1 MIEQITLENFLSFKD
16 KKTFNFLASMEK
28 PKKGY
33 EFMKWYDDVNHKKI
47 LKFQFLFGNNGT
59 GKSNFLFSLSVLKGI
74 ICDKKDSKTNEEQ
87 TLPETF
93 FKFSS
98 DTINK
103 PSTIT
108 ITFHIAEIRYTY
120 LVSYCNNTIFQEVL
134 DKQIGTRKPLTVFN
148 RTFNTEKDVVEV
160 SFPDDV
166 IKDESQTIIQ
176 QSVIKN
182 TSVIS
187 VYDGKNFESQDL
199 KNVYSYFD
207 DMDIYYAY
215 ESIPLHMLFNG
226 CKDKEALKPILLKL
240 LNNLGSNIIDYEIN
254 TFKVKMD
261 ESEAIFFRQAL
272 GDEEFNKRFPGSE
285 RKSQVIRFAH
295 HAADT
300 PSKVCWLNENEESD
314 GTLNMIKLIIVLY
327 DACKRNTPIAI
338 DECST
343 GIHQQTF
350 GRIIQF
356 FLATSNNLQVIMSS
370 QQISIMEMDGFR
382 RDTVKFFD
390 KDRETGITSCVK
402 IDLRKYHK
410 NQSIVNTYLNNS
422 FGCLP
427 EFPDMNTWKE
437 LLIEYRKLMFPNYSA

>member
-1 MIEQITLENFLSFKD
+1 MIEQISLENFLSFKD
-16 KKTFNFLASMEK
+16 KKTFNFVASMEK

-33 EFMKWYDDVNHKKI
+33 EFMKWYEDINHKKI

-59 GKSNFLFSLSVLKGI
+59 GKSNFLVSLSVLKSI
-74 ICDKKDSKTNEEQ
+74 ICEKKDSKTAEEQ
-87 TLPETF
+87 TLPVTY

-98 DTINK
+98 DTIGK

-108 ITFHIAEIRYTY
+108 ISFHISNIRYTY
-120 LVSYCNNTIFQEVL
+120 QVSFCDNTIFQEVL
-134 DKQIGTRKPLTVFN
+134 DKQIGTRKPITVFN
-148 RTFNTEKDVVEV
+148 RTFNIEKDVVEV
-160 SFPDDV
+160 TFPNNKN
-166 IKDESQTIIQ
+166 ISDESQSIIQ

-207 DMDIYYAY
+207 NMDIYFAY
-215 ESIPLHMLFNG
+215 ESIPLTMLFNG
-226 CKDKEALKPILLKL
+226 CKDKDALKPILLQL

-261 ESEAIFFRQAL
+261 ESEARFFKQAL

-295 HAADT
+295 HADT
-300 PSKVCWLNENEESD
+300 DAKVCWLNENEESD
-314 GTLNMIKLIIVLY
+314 GTLNMIRLIIMLY
-327 DACKRNTPIAI
+327 DACKRSTPIAI

-356 FLATSNNLQVIMSS
+356 FLATSKDMQVIMSS
-370 QQISIMEMDGFR
+370 QQVSIMEMDGFR

-390 KDRETGITSCVK
+390 KDRETGITSCAR

-427 EFPDMNTWKE
+427 EFPDLNTWKA
-437 LLIEYRKLMFPNYSA
+437 LLSEYRKQMFPEDL